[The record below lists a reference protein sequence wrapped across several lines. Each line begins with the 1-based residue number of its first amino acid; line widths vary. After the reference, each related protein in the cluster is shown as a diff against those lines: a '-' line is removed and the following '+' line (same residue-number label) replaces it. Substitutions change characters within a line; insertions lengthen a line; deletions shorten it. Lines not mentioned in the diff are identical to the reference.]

1 MSNFST
7 TAQLSEI
14 HIILRA
20 AVFTERARNGL
31 ITRKESGRL
40 SEREVTWG
48 GEGSIR
54 QGNVLFT
61 GVGWTLRVEEGGG
74 DRFSC

>member
-48 GEGSIR
+48 GEGRRYKTRECPIYRSR
-54 QGNVLFT
+54 ADT
-61 GVGWTLRVEEGGG
+61 EGGG
-74 DRFSC
+74 GGRR